1 MTPKETASECPGVSG
16 RGLGQQWPAAG
27 LGALSVVVSA
37 WDFVKEVAII
47 FIASTAVWPQVKK
60 QEGNTALTINRKLN

>member
-1 MTPKETASECPGVSG
+1 M
-16 RGLGQQWPAAG
+16 GLWWPAAG
-27 LGALSVVVSA
+27 SGALSVAVSA